1 MRLFACTALWV
12 FLFPV
17 WMWAAAHNLA
27 AADDSLVA
35 DDSSQAVQ
43 NARADAD
50 NLSRMRNVRMVR
62 RFAAQGYLV
71 SVPPNTHFY
80 YLHSVPP
87 AYRYCRPWTK
97 LFLRRLSRQYYARFH
112 QRLRVTSLVR
122 TVASQERLA
131 RRNGNAADA
140 VGSARSS
147 HLTGATVDISK
158 RWMSPAAQDWMRAV
172 LYSLRRQ
179 GHVYAVEEF
188 EQPTFHVMVYKS
200 YPEHVKRLTVMAR
213 KRERKRA
220 PKQEAA
226 ASAAE
231 KEPDRSSAGV
241 SSEKSN

>member
-1 MRLFACTALWV
+1 MRLFACAALWV

-17 WMWAAAHNLA
+17 WMWAAAHRLVA
-27 AADDSLVA
+27 AEDSLVA
-35 DDSSQAVQ
+35 DDSSQSVQ

-50 NLSRMRNVRMVR
+50 NLSRMRNVGMVR
-62 RFAAQGYLV
+62 RFAVQGYLV
-71 SVPPNTHFY
+71 SVPPNSHFY
-80 YLHSVPP
+80 HLHSVSP

-140 VGSARSS
+140 SGSLRSS

-179 GHVYAVEEF
+179 GYVYAVEEF
-188 EQPTFHVMVYKS
+188 EQPTFHIMVYRN
-200 YPEHVKRLTVMAR
+200 YPQYVKRLNLVAR
-213 KRERKRA
+213 SRDRKRA

-226 ASAAE
+226 TSAAE
-231 KEPDRSSAGV
+231 KESD
-241 SSEKSN
+241 EKSN